1 MYWQFDRKIIVS
13 PQKLVLGR
21 LLVFSTFVIIDFVNG
36 KMSGQ
41 PFKLLPDQWTK
52 QAITEHIIIHYRWVF
67 VMFLLPISLGYDI
80 YMALR
85 SYVVFKLN
93 SGI

>member
-1 MYWQFDRKIIVS
+1 
-13 PQKLVLGR
+13 
-21 LLVFSTFVIIDFVNG
+21 
-36 KMSGQ
+36 MSGQ

-80 YMALR
+80 YMAFR

-93 SGI
+93 SGKAVRKKSYIVYVITYLRMYKRYRIHNLPYF

>member
-1 MYWQFDRKIIVS
+1 
-13 PQKLVLGR
+13 
-21 LLVFSTFVIIDFVNG
+21 
-36 KMSGQ
+36 MSGQ

-93 SGI
+93 SGKTALWREGFKKWFYHKDISN

>member
-1 MYWQFDRKIIVS
+1 
-13 PQKLVLGR
+13 
-21 LLVFSTFVIIDFVNG
+21 
-36 KMSGQ
+36 MSGQ

-93 SGI
+93 SGKTVRKNHTTTYLRRIQNLPDF